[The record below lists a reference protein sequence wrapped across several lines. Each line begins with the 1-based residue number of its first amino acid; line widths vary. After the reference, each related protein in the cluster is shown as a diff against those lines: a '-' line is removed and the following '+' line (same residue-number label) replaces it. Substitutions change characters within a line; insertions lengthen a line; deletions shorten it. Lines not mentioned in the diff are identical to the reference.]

1 MCARLN
7 CSFSYVTFNQNKWG
21 QNFIIRPFEFKLIRI
36 LRYARQTNVSL
47 INALRSQL
55 VVCDGKH
62 EHVCMC
68 V

>member
-7 CSFSYVTFNQNKWG
+7 CCFSYVTFTQNKWD

-36 LRYARQTNVSL
+36 LRCARQTNVSL
-47 INALRSQL
+47 INALRSQF
-55 VVCDGKH
+55 VVCDGKR
-62 EHVCMC
+62 EHVCTC